1 LKFIVQIFL
10 IYAVLELLIY
20 KYIKN
25 LSKKIKWILIKKKLI
40 SVFNEEKFKNFKK
53 YNYNYFLGWDKK
65 PNSSNFDLNNNKK
78 VFYSFDKEG
87 FRKSKFNKKKNFI
100 ATFGDSYTF
109 CRQVSNSQTWQEI
122 ISSKIKNFVSNYG
135 VGNYGL
141 DQSFLKYKVTKI
153 KKETKIVIFGFV
165 PETICRIQSCWKYYL
180 EFGNVH
186 GFKPFCFIK
195 NNKIIIH
202 NNILKKN
209 SKFTNIKNVI
219 TKSKAMD
226 RFYYEKYSKY
236 IFKFSYILS
245 FIKNFFY
252 NINIFYMHIKFLVE
266 NKNKKNPKVL
276 EDYIF
281 PVIMKKNITTSHL
294 LYLEKYS
301 KYLLEKLIEKIS
313 TNIKKD
319 KKCYF
324 VIFPQ
329 LFDLKLNSRKHYRIF
344 FNKLKN
350 KYNIIDLTNNFLKI
364 KDYKKFF
371 INDKYGGHLNYKGN
385 LFVANIL
392 KDQIN
397 Y

>member
-1 LKFIVQIFL
+1 
-10 IYAVLELLIY
+10 VLELFIY

-25 LSKKIKWILIKKKLI
+25 LSKKIKWVLIKKDLVSI
-40 SVFNEEKFKNFKK
+40 FNEKKFLNFKK
-53 YNYNYFLGWDKK
+53 HNFNYYLGWDKK
-65 PNSSNFDLNNNKK
+65 PNSSNFDLHNTKK
-78 VFYSFDKEG
+78 IYYSIDKKG
-87 FRKSKFNKKKNFI
+87 FRDSKLKKQKNII

-109 CRQVSNSQTWQEI
+109 CRQVNNSETWQEI
-122 ISSKIKNFVSNYG
+122 ISYKIKNFVSNYG

-180 EFGNVH
+180 EFGNIH

-209 SKFTNIKNVI
+209 TKFTNLKNVI
-219 TKSKAMD
+219 TRSKNLD
-226 RFYYEKYSKY
+226 RFYYEKYNKY
-236 IFKFSYILS
+236 VFRNSY
-245 FIKNFFY
+245 FFCFMKNFFY
-252 NINIFYMHIKFLVE
+252 NINIIYIYIKFLVR
-266 NKNKKNPKVL
+266 NKNKKNNEIL
-276 EDYIF
+276 EDNIF
-281 PVIMKKNITTSHL
+281 PVVMKKNITTSHL

-329 LFDLKLNSRKHYRIF
+329 LYDLKLNSRKHYKLF
-344 FNKLKN
+344 FETLKN
-350 KYNIIDLTNNFLKI
+350 KYNIIDLTDNFIKI
-364 KDYKKFF
+364 KNYKKFF
-371 INDKYGGHLNYKGN
+371 INDKYGGHLNYRGN

-392 KDQIN
+392 KEQIN

>member
-10 IYAVLELLIY
+10 VYAVIELLIY

-25 LSKKIKWILIKKKLI
+25 LSKNIKWVLIKKNLVSI
-40 SVFNEEKFKNFKK
+40 FDEEKFKNFKK
-53 YNYNYFLGWDKK
+53 YNYNYYLGWDKK
-65 PNSSNFDLNNNKK
+65 PNSSNFDLYNSKKKIYSINKK
-78 VFYSFDKEG
+78 G
-87 FRKSKFNKKKNFI
+87 FRESKFKKQKNII

-109 CRQVSNSQTWQEI
+109 CRQVNNSQTWQEI
-122 ISSKIKNFVSNYG
+122 ISCKIKKFVSNYG

-153 KKETKIVIFGFV
+153 KKETKIIIFGFV

-195 NNKIIIH
+195 NNKIIFH

-209 SKFTNIKNVI
+209 TKFININNII
-219 TKSKAMD
+219 TKSKILD
-226 RFYYEKYSKY
+226 RFYLEKYNKY
-236 IFKFSYILS
+236 VFKYSYFLC
-245 FIKNFFY
+245 FIKNIFY
-252 NINIFYMHIKFLVE
+252 NINIIYIHIKFLVK
-266 NKNKKNPKVL
+266 NKNKKNSTVL
-276 EDYIF
+276 EDNIF
-281 PVIMKKNITTSHL
+281 PMIMKRNITTSHL
-294 LYLEKYS
+294 LYIEQYS

-313 TNIKKD
+313 TYVKKD

-329 LFDLKLNSRKHYRIF
+329 LFDLKLDSRKYYRIF
-344 FNKLKN
+344 FEELKN
-350 KYNIIDLTNNFLKI
+350 RYNIIDLTNNFLKI
-364 KDYKKFF
+364 QNYKKFF
-371 INDKYGGHLNYKGN
+371 TNDKYGGHLNYRGN

-392 KDQIN
+392 KNQIN